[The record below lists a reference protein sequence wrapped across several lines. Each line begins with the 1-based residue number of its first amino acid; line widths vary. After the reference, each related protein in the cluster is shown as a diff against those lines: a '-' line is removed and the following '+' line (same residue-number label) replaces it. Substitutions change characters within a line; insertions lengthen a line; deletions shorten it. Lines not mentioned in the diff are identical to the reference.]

1 MKHPKSF
8 LLFAVAMLIVS
19 LSGCKKGDTFD
30 PGKATFD
37 LAALCTQKWIITPT
51 DSAYVALGTID
62 FNEDGKAFFSQN
74 AISEDQL
81 HYTVDGNRINLYLS
95 QDEEL
100 NAEEL
105 VAALEVENL
114 SQDRLQIKVTQE
126 PDNSLLADPLKASLN
141 VSKSL
146 NLLSEKNYFKER
158 DKEMSRLKKEIAEE
172 IISGW

>member
-146 NLLSEKNYFKER
+146 NLLSEKNT
-158 DKEMSRLKKEIAEE
+158 LKKEIKRCQD
-172 IISGW
+172 SKRR